1 MIPIGSCTSKKLV
14 IPILPVLSLNYS
26 FSQSIINSKLG
37 QMGVYMSKKQMPLNW
52 HWKFQNKLLIQLVY
66 FHVKSQW
73 GLDLP
78 VMIQG

>member
-1 MIPIGSCTSKKLV
+1 
-14 IPILPVLSLNYS
+14 
-26 FSQSIINSKLG
+26 
-37 QMGVYMSKKQMPLNW
+37 MGVYTSKKQMPLNW